1 MVLPDESQPCRAN
14 SRPSVRRFAFTLI
27 ELLVVIAIIAT
38 LAGMLL
44 PALGRARERARSVQC
59 LNQLRQLGLAATMY
73 ADESRGSFPERRNDH
88 RWPTQLLPGYR
99 QLAILACPNDRRRFT
114 ASMAS
119 AARKDPDAA
128 LRSYIFN
135 GFNDY
140 FKVRLGYSSV
150 DQALGK
156 PMPESALLEPNLTIV
171 FGEKLTNS
179 DHFYMDFLEGN
190 DRDQI
195 LRNRHSGDGGKNKVG
210 GSNYTFADG
219 HAEFLKY
226 RGALFPLNLW
236 AVTEQFRTNRALAN

>member
-1 MVLPDESQPCRAN
+1 MLAPDDFQTRPVTPRPFLPLQG
-14 SRPSVRRFAFTLI
+14 FTLI
-27 ELLVVIAIIAT
+27 ELLVVIAIIAL
-38 LAGMLL
+38 LAGMLM
-44 PALGRARERARSVQC
+44 PALGRARERARSIQC
-59 LNQLRQLGLAATMY
+59 LNQLRQLGLATTMY
-73 ADESRGSFPERRNDH
+73 VDESRGSFPERRNDR

-99 QLAILACPNDRRRFT
+99 QPAILVCPNDRRRIT
-114 ASMAS
+114 AALVS
-119 AARKDPDAA
+119 AARKDPDVA

-156 PMPESALLEPNLTIV
+156 PMPEAALLEPNLTIV

-195 LRNRHSGDGGKNKVG
+195 LRNRHAGSGNKNKVG